1 MPPKVD
7 KTSMQLIGYYESPF
21 ARRVGI
27 TLMLYDIPF
36 EHRAVPTSNRAVVE
50 PLNPLGRIPMLV
62 LDDGETLIDSTMIID
77 HLDALVGPK
86 RALTPPSGPQRRAV
100 NNIVAVALGVC
111 EKYVASYYE
120 VSKRPES
127 HRWGPW
133 LDKLEGQVARGLTW
147 LDAQMKGPRMLGDAI
162 THADVATIVAFEAA
176 RFDMPHLAP
185 DGAFPKLEALVKSV
199 SDVPAFRE
207 TRPTPS
213 GV

>member
-1 MPPKVD
+1 
-7 KTSMQLIGYYESPF
+7 MQLIGYYESPF

-100 NNIVAVALGVC
+100 NNIVAVALGTA

-120 VSKRPES
+120 MSKRPES

-133 LDKLEGQVARGLTW
+133 LDKLEGQVASGLRW

-162 THADVATIVAFEAA
+162 THADVATVVAFEAA

-199 SDVPAFRE
+199 ADVPAFTE
-207 TRPTPS
+207 TRPVPS